1 MEPNLIQH
9 IRNYVGLSE
18 SEARTLLR
26 YVQPLS
32 LKKKDYLFR
41 EGDICPA
48 NYFVEKGC
56 LRLFFIT
63 DKGTEQITQFALE
76 NWWISDYMS
85 FGGQIPSDFYL
96 QAIEPTEVW
105 VVNHH
110 TQDELF
116 RELPQL
122 ERYFR
127 LLMQRSNAASQQ
139 RMKYQ
144 YDFSREEQYHHFN
157 ERYPAFVQRV
167 PQYMLASYLGFTP
180 EYLSE
185 IRKKKNKLSKEKD

>member
-1 MEPNLIQH
+1 MESQLIQH
-9 IRNYVGLSE
+9 IRKYVGLTE
-18 SEARTLLR
+18 EEVRTLLR
-26 YVQPLS
+26 YVQPVS
-32 LKKKDYLFR
+32 LKKKEYLFR
-41 EGDICPA
+41 EGDLCPA

-63 DKGTEQITQFALE
+63 EKGTEQITQFALE
-76 NWWISDYMS
+76 NWWITDHMS
-85 FGGQIPSDFYL
+85 PGNQVPSHFYL
-96 QAIEPTEVW
+96 QAIEPAEICILPYR
-105 VVNHH
+105 
-110 TQDELF
+110 TQEDLF

-127 LLMQRSNAASQQ
+127 LITQRAFAAAQQ

-144 YDFSREEQYHHFN
+144 HDFSREEQYHHFHGLFP
-157 ERYPAFVQRV
+157 EFVQRI

-185 IRKKKNKLSKEKD
+185 IRKKRSS